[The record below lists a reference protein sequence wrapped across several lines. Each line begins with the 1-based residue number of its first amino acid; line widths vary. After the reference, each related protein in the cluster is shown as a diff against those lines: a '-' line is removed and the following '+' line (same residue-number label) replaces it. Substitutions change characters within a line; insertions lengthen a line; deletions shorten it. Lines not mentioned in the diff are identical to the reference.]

1 MYLQNWV
8 FLKGQMLVCRFQHYG
23 TMVRIWVLSRYYMD
37 DGGISIPWTP
47 MDPGKPRGWPKIW
60 PGQFIKRWIKKWD
73 ADSPRGAMKNWD
85 LKGILNLVTY
95 VSILEAIKQLK
106 NWIFDQQHYKWR
118 FYPTKVEISIHEI
131 SWNRN
136 IIIYI
141 YTVCNHSST
150 EGSWLFEQQTCTNW
164 RKAHTSVY
172 IHVTITKKQQNT
184 SWIHIGDACFSPK
197 NWKPTMVGQLIS
209 H

>member
-1 MYLQNWV
+1 
-8 FLKGQMLVCRFQHYG
+8 MLNGAGICTYKTGCFWRG
-23 TMVRIWVLSRYYMD
+23 KCWCADSSTMVPWFAYGYYQDITWMMEVSVSH
-37 DGGISIPWTP
+37 GHPWTQD
-47 MDPGKPRGWPKIW
+47 DPGKPRGWPKIW

-106 NWIFDQQHYKWR
+106 NWIFDQQHYYKWR

-136 IIIYI
+136 IIIYVYIYI
-141 YTVCNHSST
+141 YTQYVIIPAQKDRGFLRTKPALIGEKLTHPST
-150 EGSWLFEQQTCTNW
+150 STWQ
-164 RKAHTSVY
+164 
-172 IHVTITKKQQNT
+172 
-184 SWIHIGDACFSPK
+184 
-197 NWKPTMVGQLIS
+197 
-209 H
+209 